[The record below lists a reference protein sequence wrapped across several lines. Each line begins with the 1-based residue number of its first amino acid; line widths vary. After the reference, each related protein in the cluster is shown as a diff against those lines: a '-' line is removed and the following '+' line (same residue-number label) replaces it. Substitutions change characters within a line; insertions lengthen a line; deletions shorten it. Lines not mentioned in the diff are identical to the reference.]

1 MSVVPCNL
9 VLSRTLVRK
18 PQGKASQMTAV
29 TATAIHPMSPKR
41 RARLARTLF
50 ILSALALMLAGL
62 VFNQSAVATDQQ
74 VSNSTSTA
82 FNYISVMPGDTL
94 WELAEIHADG
104 KNQQDWI
111 AEVILLNNLESVTLS
126 TGDRLALP

>member
-18 PQGKASQMTAV
+18 PQGKAAQMSAV
-29 TATAIHPMSPKR
+29 NATAIHPMSPRR

-62 VFNQSAVATDQQ
+62 FFNQSAVATDQQ
-74 VSNSTSTA
+74 VSNSNA

-94 WELAEIHADG
+94 WELAEIHANG
-104 KNQQDWI
+104 KSQQDWI
-111 AEVILLNNLESVTLS
+111 AEVILLNNLSSATLS